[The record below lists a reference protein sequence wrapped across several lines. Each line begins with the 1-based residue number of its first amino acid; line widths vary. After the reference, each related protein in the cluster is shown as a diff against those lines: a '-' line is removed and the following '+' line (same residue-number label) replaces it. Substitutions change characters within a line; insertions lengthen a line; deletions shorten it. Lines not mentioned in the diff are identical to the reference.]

1 MPPVSIPGL
10 SIDDQV
16 TLNLLLNRMD
26 EKVVRNQLRTTY
38 YDAKYRFH
46 DLMIST
52 PPRLRDK
59 IDLVLDW
66 PAKAVDLLSQRI
78 TIDGFVTPE
87 SDDPGIEEIWQANS
101 LDIEAPQGHDS
112 ALIHSCAFVW
122 TTLGDVRAG
131 EPPVIVHVVSARNG
145 TGIWD
150 PRRRRL
156 SAALQVVERSVEGGD
171 PTLMV
176 MALPDRVATLEK
188 LPGGRWVV
196 DVRPHSLGYVP
207 VEVMP
212 YRPNL
217 DRPFGRSRISRTIMS
232 LTDAALRTAVR
243 SEVGGEFFAAPR
255 VAALNTPKDA
265 FENGGWDAV
274 TSHALVIDAPD
285 ADDMDADPQ
294 WQPSITQLAQ
304 VSMQPHV
311 EQLRMFATL
320 FASAAELPLDAVG
333 IVQDNPSS
341 AEAIEKAEKNLALEA
356 ERTAKVFGRG
366 WVRAMRTA
374 WILRNGTTDASA
386 LDGLE
391 VVWRNPRMPSMSAAS
406 DAILKQVSTPG
417 LEWIGGTEVALE
429 KLGYDRP
436 TIRRLLAEKKRADG
450 GSLLDKLRTQSA
462 PTQQVND
469 GNGDGTPQSDRPAE

>member
-10 SIDDQV
+10 SVGDQD
-16 TLNLLLNRMD
+16 TLNRLINRMD
-26 EKVVRNQLRTTY
+26 EKVVRNELRTTY
-38 YDAKYRFH
+38 YDAKYRFQ

-66 PAKAVDLLSQRI
+66 PAKAVDLLSQRV
-78 TIDGFVTPE
+78 TIDGFVTPG
-87 SDDPGIEEIWQANS
+87 SDDPGVQEIWSANN

-122 TTLGDVRAG
+122 STLGDTASG
-131 EPPVIVHVVSARNG
+131 EPPVMVNVVSARNG

-171 PTLMV
+171 ITLMI
-176 MALPDRVATLEK
+176 MALPDRVVTLEK
-188 LPGGRWVV
+188 LSGGRWNVEQ
-196 DVRPHSLGYVP
+196 RRHSLGYVP
-207 VEVMP
+207 VEVLP

-255 VAALNTPKDA
+255 IAALNTPKDA

-274 TSHALVIDAPD
+274 TSHAITIDAPD
-285 ADDMDADPQ
+285 VDDIDADPQ

-311 EQLRMFATL
+311 EQLRMFSTL
-320 FASAAELPLDAVG
+320 FASAATLPLDAVG

-374 WILRNGTTDASA
+374 WMLRNGTTDASA
-386 LDGLE
+386 LEGLE
-391 VVWRNPRMPSMSAAS
+391 AVWRNPRMPSMAAAS

-450 GSLLDKLRTQSA
+450 GSLLDKLRQASSTA
-462 PTQQVND
+462 PVND
-469 GNGDGTPQSDRPAE
+469 GNGDGTSQADRPTE

>member
-1 MPPVSIPGL
+1 MPPVSIPDL
-10 SIDDQV
+10 QIDDQV
-16 TLNLLLNRMD
+16 VLNQLLNQMD
-26 EKVVRNQLRTTY
+26 EKVVRNELRTTY
-38 YDAKYRFH
+38 YDAKYRFQ

-52 PPRLRDK
+52 PPRLREK

-66 PAKAVDLLSQRI
+66 PAKSVDLLSQRV

-87 SDDPGIEEIWQANS
+87 SDDPGIQEIWLANS

-122 TTLGDVRAG
+122 STLGDTASG
-131 EPPVIVHVVSARNG
+131 EPPVIVNVVSARNG

-171 PTLMV
+171 ATLMI
-176 MALPDRVATLEK
+176 MALPDRVVTLKK
-188 LPGGRWVV
+188 LSNGRWNV
-196 DVRPHSLGYVP
+196 DTRKHSLGYVP
-207 VEVMP
+207 VEVLP

-232 LTDAALRTAVR
+232 LTDSALRTAVR

-255 VAALNTPKDA
+255 IAALNTPKDA

-285 ADDMDADPQ
+285 ADDVDADPQ

-320 FASAAELPLDAVG
+320 FASAASLPLDAVG

-374 WILRNGTTDASA
+374 WILRNGTTDTSA

-391 VVWRNPRMPSMSAAS
+391 VVWRNPRMPSMAAAS

-429 KLGYDRP
+429 KLGYDRA

-450 GSLLDKLRTQSA
+450 GSLLDKIRQTQ
-462 PTQQVND
+462 TQQQPVSD
-469 GNGDGTPQSDRPAE
+469 DNGDRASQPDNPSE